1 MAKDTKKETKASK
14 RGKKDPSAPKRG
26 LSAYMFFS
34 QANRNK
40 VKEENPDATFGQL
53 GKILGEKWKN
63 MSDDEKK
70 PYAEQAEKDKARYEA
85 EKAKL
90 VSINENN
97 YNKNHNNIISSDRW
111 GEKKRIF

>member
-63 MSDDEKK
+63 MSDEEKK
-70 PYAEQAEKDKARYEA
+70 PYVQQAEKDKARYEA

-90 VSINENN
+90 I
-97 YNKNHNNIISSDRW
+97 D
-111 GEKKRIF
+111 GEKKKRNFFSERKIFFIITRYHKKN

>member
-1 MAKDTKKETKASK
+1 MAKDNKKEKK

-34 QANRNK
+34 QQNRNK

-70 PYAEQAEKDKARYEA
+70 PYVKKAEEDKARYEA
-85 EKAKL
+85 EKAASK
-90 VSINENN
+90 VSI
-97 YNKNHNNIISSDRW
+97 
-111 GEKKRIF
+111 